1 VPPRAELPEGAS
13 AIYQTVSLR
22 TWVNKGKKEG
32 RSTIA
37 PALDDSLLGDP
48 SYMPRV
54 SATSF
59 EKSV

>member
-1 VPPRAELPEGAS
+1 MRDREYELRRISLPRTS
-13 AIYQTVSLR
+13 
-22 TWVNKGKKEG
+22 VNKGKKKG